1 MSVLKLLL
9 FSGFQPCLT
18 CWVGITKWLQ
28 SLIFVAFEV
37 ALKSKL
43 HWFVNM
49 KPEMASLYHSL
60 IHLYVLWD
68 EAHTLRPISFIPS
81 AAPVCL
87 LSLSLSFS
95 GVGNE
100 LISFCLL
107 LSLPASGQACFTSS
121 ASRRLSPM
129 PCLFGDVEFSWKP
142 NELKTNHR
150 HKHTSCFHFQLKQ
163 VLKEEKVTQ
172 RRKWPW

>member
-1 MSVLKLLL
+1 MIVLILLL
-9 FSGFQPCLT
+9 FSGVQPCLT
-18 CWVGITKWLQ
+18 CWVGITKWMQ

-81 AAPVCL
+81 AAPVCSL
-87 LSLSLSFS
+87 PLSLSAALVMNSFVFAFYCLHLLQVRLSGLPPPHPRGCRRCHVYWVMWNFLERPMS
-95 GVGNE
+95 SKQTTGRNT
-100 LISFCLL
+100 
-107 LSLPASGQACFTSS
+107 LPAFTSGWNK
-121 ASRRLSPM
+121 
-129 PCLFGDVEFSWKP
+129 F
-142 NELKTNHR
+142 
-150 HKHTSCFHFQLKQ
+150 
-163 VLKEEKVTQ
+163 
-172 RRKWPW
+172 